1 MPLFAMS
8 EEQLSAFLAKLE
20 DDVGLQRKLKGA
32 ADLDAVA
39 AIAKEAGFEVSKGAW
54 DKYQAK
60 KTFELS
66 DEELEG
72 LAGGRA
78 QSMRGTCGC
87 PRWTSDQLCGTI
99 RAMQCVP

>member
-1 MPLFAMS
+1 MS

-72 LAGGRA
+72 AFGGKGYFKKETRID
-78 QSMRGTCGC
+78 QGC
-87 PRWTSDQLCGTI
+87 LPPEKDTSLMENC
-99 RAMQCVP
+99 